1 MAPRAIEQGAEP
13 AGVEDAFIEL
23 ANRLA
28 DAAAEITTK
37 YFRQAH
43 GPTSMRIS
51 CMATSL
57 ISPEGT
63 ARGTVCPLAVPSPQ
77 KQVVCPPY
85 RHQRRWLWHRG
96 ISMASDQV

>member
-1 MAPRAIEQGAEP
+1 MAPHAIRQGAEP

-43 GPTSMRIS
+43 GPTSVRIS
-51 CMATSL
+51 CMATYL
-57 ISPEGT
+57 IGPVPCTLLLYPPHKSKWSALLIGT
-63 ARGTVCPLAVPSPQ
+63 NAGIVAASAW
-77 KQVVCPPY
+77 QVTMCDNP
-85 RHQRRWLWHRG
+85 RR
-96 ISMASDQV
+96 